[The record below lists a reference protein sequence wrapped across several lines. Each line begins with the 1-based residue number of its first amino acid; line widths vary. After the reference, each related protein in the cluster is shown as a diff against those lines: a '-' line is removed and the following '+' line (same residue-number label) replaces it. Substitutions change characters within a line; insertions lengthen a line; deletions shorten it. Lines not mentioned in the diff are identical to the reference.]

1 MRKVAPSD
9 RGLEVLV
16 DIVLPM
22 VKAMVVD
29 MVDAMVVL
37 VECTIYS
44 LLVETKIVVCTY
56 CWCQV

>member
-1 MRKVAPSD
+1 MRKVAPTD
-9 RGLEVLV
+9 RGLKVLV
-16 DIVLPM
+16 DMVLP
-22 VKAMVVD
+22 MVVD